1 MNMERRN
8 GKMDG
13 AHTKVLGGTGRNRNL
28 KKHLQ
33 IQNICAI
40 LMEEQTFCLFAGRAQ
55 ILKRE
60 AREQGKWN
68 IG

>member
-40 LMEEQTFCLFAGRAQ
+40 LMEEQTFCLFPYTTLFRS
-55 ILKRE
+55 
-60 AREQGKWN
+60 EQGKWN